1 MANQPAAPLPA
12 LDPDNDPADEQIL
25 LEYITGLVETD
36 VLVSDVTQVSCV
48 SRLKMEEECGLYPW
62 FA

>member
-36 VLVSDVTQVSCV
+36 VLVSDVTQV
-48 SRLKMEEECGLYPW
+48 
-62 FA
+62 A